1 LVRAQCS
8 PPAQCLQNWS
18 PSPCAA
24 CQVNCDVCTFFLYC
38 GSAANNDECDILV
51 SCAQTRLVKMFRA
64 DGPQF
69 GASGVS
75 GEDNNSGLPCEQI
88 YRASPELFNGQGYH
102 NTVRLEVYDLLGNR
116 LCSTVQNFNCF

>member
-1 LVRAQCS
+1 MVRAQCS

-18 PSPCAA
+18 PSSCAA

-51 SCAQTRLVKMFRA
+51 QCAQTRFVKMYRA
-64 DGPQF
+64 DGSIF

-75 GEDNNSGLPCEQI
+75 GPCNEETF
-88 YRASPELFNGQGYH
+88 RASPETSNDQGYD